1 MKHAYSIILALLIL
15 FAGCATNHQ
24 FERRVMNPEMT
35 SPLRMLDVKPPLERK
50 LVAVAGFENKSTY
63 AADKL
68 WDTSSQMLTSSLIQ
82 SGYFRVVEWAKMK
95 QLFDWDALSA
105 SSIVKIPAM
114 RDEARKILLCEYFLS
129 GAVTRFDVNQRSQVS
144 AMYKR
149 KVIDT
154 TIRVDLT
161 LQSAYTGEYLGAST
175 DEWTVSQE
183 FEGGLTGGATGTWDP
198 ASANLAL
205 SKAIEGALV
214 KLIRSYARQHHR

>member
-1 MKHAYSIILALLIL
+1 MKHYYAIIMALFI
-15 FAGCATNHQ
+15 FQGCATD
-24 FERRVMNPEMT
+24 NPSGRLLINPPTPST
-35 SPLRMLDVKPPLERK
+35 SGILEITPPKEKK
-50 LVAVAGFENKSTY
+50 LVAIAGFENRSSY

-68 WDTSSQMLTSSLIQ
+68 WDTSSQMLSSNLIQ
-82 SGYFRVVEWAKMK
+82 SGYFRVVEWEKMK
-95 QLFDWDALSA
+95 QLFDWDALSF

-129 GAVTRFDVNQRSQVS
+129 GAITRFDVNQRSQVS
-144 AMYKR
+144 ALHKR

-161 LQSAYTGEYLGAST
+161 LQSAYTGEYMGAST

-183 FEGGLTGGATGTWDP
+183 FEAGLTGGATGTWDP

-205 SKAIEGALV
+205 NKAIEGALV
-214 KLIRSYARQHHR
+214 KLIRTYNRQYP

>member
-1 MKHAYSIILALLIL
+1 MKSIYPMIMTLLFCI
-15 FAGCATNHQ
+15 GCATDHQ
-24 FERRVMNPEMT
+24 FEKRAANPAT
-35 SPLRMLDVKPPLERK
+35 PSPASIFDIRPPKERK
-50 LVAVAGFENKSTY
+50 LVAIAGFENKSAY

-68 WDTSSQMLTSSLIQ
+68 WDTSSQMLSSNLIQ
-82 SGYFRVVEWAKMK
+82 IGYFRVVEWGKMK

-105 SSIVKIPAM
+105 SSIVKVPAM

-129 GAVTRFDVNQRSQVS
+129 GAITRFDVNQRSQVS
-144 AMYKR
+144 ALYKK

-154 TIRVDLT
+154 TVRVDLM
-161 LQSAYTGEYLGAST
+161 LQSAYTGEYVGAST

-205 SKAIEGALV
+205 NNAIEGALA
-214 KLIRSYARQHHR
+214 KLIRTYSRQYD

>member
-1 MKHAYSIILALLIL
+1 MALLFCI
-15 FAGCATNHQ
+15 GCATDHQ
-24 FERRVMNPEMT
+24 FERRVTNP
-35 SPLRMLDVKPPLERK
+35 VKPDASSIVDIRLPKERK
-50 LVAVAGFENKSTY
+50 LVAIAGFENKSAY

-68 WDTSSQMLTSSLIQ
+68 WDTSSQMLSSSLIQ
-82 SGYFRVVEWAKMK
+82 IGYFRVVEWGKMK

-129 GAVTRFDVNQRSQVS
+129 GAITRFDVNQRSQVS
-144 AMYKR
+144 AFYKK

-154 TIRVDLT
+154 TIRVDLM
-161 LQSAYTGEYLGAST
+161 LQSAYTGEYVGAST

-205 SKAIEGALV
+205 SKAIEGALA
-214 KLIRSYARQHHR
+214 KLIRTYSQQYD